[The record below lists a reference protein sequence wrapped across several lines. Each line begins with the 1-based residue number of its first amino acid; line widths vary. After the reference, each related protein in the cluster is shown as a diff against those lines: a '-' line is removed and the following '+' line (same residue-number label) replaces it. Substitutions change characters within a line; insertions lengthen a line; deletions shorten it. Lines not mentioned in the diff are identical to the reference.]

1 MGSNLSK
8 ADQSKVRFD
17 NLDDAKPN
25 DYVIKPQQK
34 LGHLVTVSNGKAAH
48 ENKNNFYYGG
58 QPRYETSRLYADG
71 DGENAL
77 VYKIANP
84 EALHLTT
91 YYKTLED
98 YSVYN
103 KEAGA
108 NEGKSVRKHLINAKD
123 GEIDFTVYSSVDGKS
138 WNKENVTVVDNFV
151 EATPAYAR
159 TTFDIRNIRKGT
171 KFVKIV
177 FPTVKGVSYKLE
189 DGTEKGLQAS
199 DVQLAKVT
207 FVATHPEA
215 EPEKPIV
222 DQEKLALS
230 KVFHSMP
237 VASISL

>member
-1 MGSNLSK
+1 M
-8 ADQSKVRFD
+8 
-17 NLDDAKPN
+17 
-25 DYVIKPQQK
+25 
-34 LGHLVTVSNGKAAH
+34 
-48 ENKNNFYYGG
+48 
-58 QPRYETSRLYADG
+58 
-71 DGENAL
+71 
-77 VYKIANP
+77 
-84 EALHLTT
+84 HLTT

-177 FPTVKGVSYKLE
+177 FPTVKGISYKLE

-207 FVATHPEA
+207 FVAAHPEA